1 MKRTTSKKYG
11 FYEFFAGGG
20 MARLGLGRQWQCLFA
35 NDNSEKKA
43 QAYRRNFPG
52 DEMLAKD
59 VAQVTLA
66 DLPERPHL
74 AWASFPCQ
82 DLSLA
87 GERGG
92 LNGRR
97 SGTFWPFWNLM
108 KSMANAGR
116 RVPIIVL
123 ENVAGVLTSNQGGD
137 FRTLFEV
144 LNNEGYRVGP
154 LIMDA
159 VHFLPQSRPRLFIV
173 AADKNISL
181 PNKILSPELCDLWHG
196 KSLARIHQTLPPER
210 RDDWLWWRLPVPPP
224 RSIDLADIIE
234 DCPPDAPWH
243 TSAETKRLL
252 AMMSDI
258 NLAKVKQAQSL
269 GRRIVGTVYR
279 RTRFGENGRSEQR
292 AEARFDQISGCLRT
306 PAGGSSR
313 QIILIVEGD
322 RIQSRLLSARE
333 AARLMGVPDSYK
345 LPENYNEAYHLMG
358 DGLAVPAVSWLEKN
372 LLRKIVQ
379 ADKRHT
385 EAA

>member
-1 MKRTTSKKYG
+1 MPNKKYG

-20 MARLGLGRQWQCLFA
+20 MARLGLGRQWRCLFA

-43 QAYRRNFPG
+43 QAYRRNFPENG
-52 DEMLAKD
+52 EMLAKD
-59 VAQVTLA
+59 VARITLA
-66 DLPERPHL
+66 DLPGRPHL

-108 KSMANAGR
+108 KSMSNSGR

-123 ENVAGVLTSNQGGD
+123 ENVVGAITSNSGRDFHTLFGVLND
-137 FRTLFEV
+137 ED
-144 LNNEGYRVGP
+144 YRVGP

-173 AADKNISL
+173 AFDKNIAL
-181 PNKILSPELCDLWHG
+181 PNRMHNQEPCDMWHG
-196 KSLARIHQTLPPER
+196 KSLEKIRQTLPPDR
-210 RDDWLWWRLPVPPP
+210 RNDWLWWRLPEPPP
-224 RSIDLADIIE
+224 RSIQLADLIE
-234 DCPPDAPWH
+234 DRPPDAPWH
-243 TSAETKRLL
+243 TPAETQRLL
-252 AMMSDI
+252 DMMSEI
-258 NLAKVKQAQSL
+258 NIAKVHQAQSQ
-269 GRRIVGTVYR
+269 GRRIIGTVYR
-279 RTRFGENGRSEQR
+279 RTRFGGDGRMEQR

-313 QIILIVEGD
+313 QIILLVEGD

-333 AARLMGVPDSYK
+333 AARLMGVPDAYK
-345 LPENYNEAYHLMG
+345 LPDNYNEAYHLMG
-358 DGLAVPAVSWLEKN
+358 DGLAVPVVSWLEKH
-372 LLRKIVQ
+372 LLRRLIQ
-379 ADKRHT
+379 ADKRLT